1 MNRHHSS
8 WLLGCFGCYFFK
20 SCRCWTWRGSD
31 THRIFSLFT
40 FSGTLQV
47 LKVSTNE
54 RTSWIGCVDE
64 GDSVR
69 MLSFENHFRDMFLN
83 VSHIKY
89 ITFMHSFKA
98 ALITLLVTSWLN
110 WPRHCMHI
118 VYSRF
123 DMKWYR
129 LQRVAAHLCVYWRSC
144 ATSTVP
150 FPRSFD
156 SCLPLKWS
164 WSARLKRLPFDVVI
178 RTFCDWINA
187 LLVKRNS
194 DRNSRAVDRLKFLI
208 GLNHTLFMWSWV
220 ITHLSWI

>member
-83 VSHIKY
+83 VSHIKC

-118 VYSRF
+118 VYF
-123 DMKWYR
+123 TLWYEMIQATAR
-129 LQRVAAHLCVYWRSC
+129 GGAFVRVLKIMRYEH
-144 ATSTVP
+144 STVSTLVWLVP
-150 FPRSFD
+150 AAEVKLERASETSPIWCGHKDFLRLNKCT
-156 SCLPLKWS
+156 SCQEK
-164 WSARLKRLPFDVVI
+164 
-178 RTFCDWINA
+178 
-187 LLVKRNS
+187 
-194 DRNSRAVDRLKFLI
+194 
-208 GLNHTLFMWSWV
+208 
-220 ITHLSWI
+220 